1 MSRDIFRKSRGGR
14 RAPVNGL
21 TRRKARRALA
31 DVLAMF
37 ADPVR
42 AAVSK

>member
-1 MSRDIFRKSRGGR
+1 MRDFFSKAGGSR
-14 RAPVNGL
+14 RAPVKGL

-37 ADPVR
+37 ADPIARSVR
-42 AAVSK
+42 A